1 MKNKMRNMYFFL
13 NSFLYFLNARFINFT
28 HFFTEKMKIIL
39 ENQRNHVKVKF
50 FKFVNLKNILK

>member
-1 MKNKMRNMYFFL
+1 MRNKYIFL

-50 FKFVNLKNILK
+50 LKFVNLKNILK